1 MQKAP
6 RPVENPPPHSLEA
19 RLRPA
24 ELLTSRPP
32 LPQTAVVGET
42 RLTARLM
49 SPPPVMAEESERE
62 LCGIESGR
70 GAGGA
75 PLPIPRETIPDPA
88 HSAGKFILWVDRC

>member
-19 RLRPA
+19 RLRPV
-24 ELLTSRPP
+24 ELLTSQPP
-32 LPQTAVVGET
+32 LPQTAVGET
-42 RLTARLM
+42 RLIARLM
-49 SPPPVMAEESERE
+49 SSPRVTAEESERE